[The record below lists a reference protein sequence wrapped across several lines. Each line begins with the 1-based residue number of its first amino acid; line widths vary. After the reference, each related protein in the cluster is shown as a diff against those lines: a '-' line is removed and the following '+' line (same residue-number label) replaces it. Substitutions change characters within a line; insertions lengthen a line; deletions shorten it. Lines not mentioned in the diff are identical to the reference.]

1 MRAIQKKTF
10 QKVLEIGDLK
20 EIALQTHESLANSNI
35 LCLNLGIDFN
45 DFKDCFMFVGWLIKK
60 RKS

>member
-1 MRAIQKKTF
+1 LRAIQKKTF

-45 DFKDCFMFVGWLIKK
+45 DFKDCFMFVG
-60 RKS
+60 